1 MISFVIP
8 IYNENP
14 SIETLH
20 GQIQTIMETV
30 GDDFEILFVDDGSTD
45 GSVETIQDLTGAHA
59 GTRAIFF
66 RKNFGK
72 SAALNAGFREAAGEI
87 VFTLDGDL
95 QDDPEEIPKF
105 LAKLD
110 EGFDLVTG
118 WKVNRKDPLE
128 KRLPSRLFNAVTS
141 GISGLKL
148 KDYNCGFKCYRKE
161 VIQEIRLYGEL
172 HRFVPFLAFKKGFR
186 VAEIPVKHHAR
197 KFGSSKFGWERY
209 IRGFF
214 DLFTV
219 VFITNYVTRPIHF
232 LGPIS
237 LVLFMMGAGIFVYLF
252 FGRWLQGI
260 SIGTSPLLIISFF
273 LMGGGIQVFTIGL
286 LAELVVHNRER
297 DDIPNYSIR
306 DQRGEDH

>member
-20 GQIQTIMETV
+20 DRIQKVMETV

-45 GSVETIQDLTGAHA
+45 GSVETIQNLTGEHA

-66 RKNFGK
+66 RRNFGK
-72 SAALNAGFREAAGEI
+72 SAALSAGFREAAGEI

-95 QDDPEEIPKF
+95 QDDPTEIPNF
-105 LAKLD
+105 LAKID

-118 WKVNRKDPLE
+118 WKVDRKDPLE

-237 LVLFMMGAGIFVYLF
+237 LVLFLMGAGIFVYLF

-306 DQRGEDH
+306 DQRGENR

>member
-20 GQIQTIMETV
+20 GRILKAMETV

-45 GSVETIQDLTGAHA
+45 GSVETIHGLTGRHA

-66 RKNFGK
+66 RRNFGK
-72 SAALNAGFREAAGEI
+72 SAALSAGFREATGEI

-95 QDDPEEIPKF
+95 QDDPEEIPNF

-118 WKVNRKDPLE
+118 WKVDRKDPLE

-141 GISGLKL
+141 GVSGLKL
-148 KDYNCGFKCYRKE
+148 KDYNCGFKCYRKA

-197 KFGSSKFGWERY
+197 KFGTSKFGWERY

-219 VFITNYVTRPIHF
+219 VFITSYVTRPIHF

-237 LVLFMMGAGIFVYLF
+237 LILFLMGAGIFAYLF

-273 LMGGGIQVFTIGL
+273 LMGGGIQIFTIGL
-286 LAELVVHNRER
+286 LAELIVHNRER
-297 DDIPNYSIR
+297 DDMPNYSIR
-306 DQRGEDH
+306 DQSSEDH